1 MNSQTILGVCAFGLL
16 ICLGLLLTGDK
27 TPSDS
32 KRVRE
37 FSGKKTLGASV
48 RDRLKLDDSGSSS
61 TSNSRKKQIEETL
74 GKIEERQKSKKK
86 KAKTIE
92 SRIMQADWSIRP
104 QTFMIV
110 SLVLAAVAGIIPFI
124 MGANPLLCGALAFV
138 MGFGLPRFILNAAID
153 RRQKKFTSHFADA
166 MDIIVRGVRTGLP
179 LGDCLKI
186 IAHESPEPL
195 RSEFRRVVEGESLGI
210 PIEVCLEQMYER
222 MPISEVNFFAT
233 VLNIQKTT
241 GGNLGEALSNLSNVL
256 RGRKMLAEKIKALS
270 AEAKVSAII
279 IGSLPIIVMLLVTI
293 ASPEYME
300 ELYTTPTGHRNL
312 MIGAVMMVMGTL
324 MMRKMMN
331 FKF

>member
-1 MNSQTILGVCAFGLL
+1 M
-16 ICLGLLLTGDK
+16 GDK
-27 TPSDS
+27 SSSET
-32 KRVRE
+32 KRVRQLA
-37 FSGKKTLGASV
+37 GKKTIGSNIKEK
-48 RDRLKLDDSGSSS
+48 LKVEDSG
-61 TSNSRKKQIEETL
+61 NRRKQIEETL

-92 SRIMQADWSIRP
+92 SRIMQADWSMKP

-110 SLVLAAVAGIIPFI
+110 SFILAVVFGALPFVLGLP
-124 MGANPLLCGALAFV
+124 PLACAALAFT
-138 MGFGLPRFILNAAID
+138 MGFGLPRFILNGAIS
-153 RRQKKFTSHFADA
+153 RRQRNFTSHFADA

-186 IAHESPEPL
+186 IAHESPDPL
-195 RSEFRRVVEGESLGI
+195 GAEFRRVVEGESLGI

-241 GGNLGEALSNLSNVL
+241 GGNLGEALSNLSSVL
-256 RGRKMLAEKIKALS
+256 RGRKILREKIKALS
-270 AEAKVSAII
+270 AEAKVSSYI
-279 IGSLPIIVMLLVTI
+279 IGSLPIVVMLLVTI
-293 ASPEYME
+293 ASPDYMD
-300 ELYTTPTGHRNL
+300 ELYKTPTGQRNM
-312 MIGAVMMVMGTL
+312 MIGAVMMVMGSL

>member
-1 MNSQTILGVCAFGLL
+1 VDPNTILAVCATGLVV
-16 ICLGLLLTGDK
+16 CTGLLLMGDK
-27 TPSDS
+27 SSSET

-37 FSGKKTLGASV
+37 FAGKRTLGSNIK
-48 RDRLKLDDSGSSS
+48 DKLTVEDNGS
-61 TSNSRKKQIEETL
+61 RRKQIEESL

-86 KAKTIE
+86 KSKTIE
-92 SRIMQADWSIRP
+92 SRLMQADWSTKP
-104 QTFMIV
+104 QTFMMI
-110 SLVLAAVAGIIPFI
+110 SFVLAAAFFGIPFI
-124 MGANPLLCGALAFV
+124 AGMPLPACLGLSFV
-138 MGFGLPRFILNAAID
+138 MGFGLPRFILNTAIS
-153 RRQKKFTSHFADA
+153 RRQKKFTNHFADA

-186 IAHESPEPL
+186 IAHESPDPL
-195 RSEFRRVVEGESLGI
+195 GSEFRRVVEGESLGI

-241 GGNLGEALSNLSNVL
+241 GGNLGEALANLSNVL
-256 RGRKMLAEKIKALS
+256 RGRKILREKIKALS

-279 IGSLPIIVMLLVTI
+279 IGSLPIIVMTLVTI
-293 ASPEYME
+293 ASPQYME

-312 MIGAVMMVMGTL
+312 MIGAGMMVMGTL
-324 MMRKMMN
+324 MMRKMIN